1 MKITKAIIPIAGK
14 GTRFLPAT
22 KGVAKEMFPIVD
34 IPALM
39 LVVEECLDAGITD
52 VCIVLSK
59 EKANI
64 KKFFKK
70 DLYLEKVLKES
81 NKLDLLDRLNR
92 VLDNIK
98 VSFVYQ
104 GKRTGSAG
112 ALLSAKKWVKKQPF
126 AVLYGDELNYTTKT
140 SAIGQLVK
148 AYEKK
153 PGLIVGCQEV
163 PQNEVFK
170 YGSYKTNQKLNKS
183 TYSIS
188 GLVEKPKPGEEP
200 SCIVGLGRYIMP
212 QNTFSYM
219 KKQCK
224 QTPLNQEMKLTD
236 TMDLIM
242 KDTPAYAV
250 IMDSIRYDTG
260 DKLGYLKA
268 VVEYGLRD
276 KNLGKDF
283 KKYLKDLK
291 L

>member
-1 MKITKAIIPIAGK
+1 MKITKAIIPIAGR

-34 IPALM
+34 VPVLM
-39 LVVEECLDAGITD
+39 LILEECLYAGIKD
-52 VCIVLSK
+52 VCLVLSK
-59 EKANI
+59 EKGYVKN
-64 KKFFKK
+64 FFKK
-70 DLYLEKVLKES
+70 DLILEKILKET
-81 NKLDLLDRLNR
+81 NKTDLLERLNR
-92 VLDNIK
+92 ILDNIK
-98 VSFVYQ
+98 ISFVYQ

-112 ALLSAKKWVKKQPF
+112 ALLPAKKWIKKQPF

-148 AYEKK
+148 AYEKN

-163 PQNEVFK
+163 PQNEVHK
-170 YGSYKTNQKLNKS
+170 YGSYKINKKLNNF
-183 TYSIS
+183 TYTIS
-188 GLVEKPKPGEEP
+188 ALIEKPSLGEEP

-212 QNTFSYM
+212 QNTFDYI

-224 QTPLNQEMKLTD
+224 TTSTNEELKLTD

-242 KDTPAYAV
+242 KDIPSYAV
-250 IMDSIRYDTG
+250 IMNSKRYDIG

-268 VVEYGLRD
+268 IVEYGLRD
-276 KNLGKDF
+276 KNLGEIF
-283 KKYLKDLK
+283 GLYLKNLK

>member
-1 MKITKAIIPIAGK
+1 MKITKAIIPIAGN

-34 IPALM
+34 IPVLM
-39 LVVEECLDAGITD
+39 LIVEECLNSGINEI
-52 VCIVLSK
+52 CFILSK
-59 EKANI
+59 EKKDI
-64 KKFFKK
+64 KKFFRK
-70 DLYLEKVLKES
+70 DKVLEKLIQSTDKS
-81 NKLDLLDRLNR
+81 HLLDRINKII
-92 VLDNIK
+92 DNTKI
-98 VSFVYQ
+98 SFFYQ

-112 ALLSAKKWVKKQPF
+112 ALLPAKKWIKNQPF

-140 SAIGQLVK
+140 SAIGQLAEV
-148 AYEKK
+148 YEKT

-163 PQNEVFK
+163 PQKEVCK
-170 YGSYKTNQKLNKS
+170 YGAYKTDKKFDKNLFKV
-183 TYSIS
+183 S
-188 GLVEKPKPGEEP
+188 GIVEKPNPGEEP

-212 QNTFSYM
+212 ENTFAYI

-224 QTPLNQEMKLTD
+224 GTPINQELKLTD

-242 KDTPAYAV
+242 KDTPSYAV

-276 KNLGKDF
+276 KKLGEYF